1 VFQHG
6 EGKKKEKRTMKKLLT
21 LAAVVMTAAI
31 THAAAVGWSIGGATD
46 YVGGTYDLFVI
57 GLNGVTSIDQIT
69 AMVAAETDVSSY
81 AFANG
86 SVTAA
91 AISKSSAAS
100 GKSITYSGSGTDTYN
115 AFAVLWSDDGTEASY
130 TSTSSISLANDS
142 TGKNFAF
149 GNQATN
155 LGNNKFAVGTTPDP
169 GPTPGPEPVPE
180 PTSGLLMLIGAA
192 GLALRRKRA

>member
-1 VFQHG
+1 VLRHG

-31 THAAAVGWSIGGATD
+31 THAAAVGWTLMGTSA
-46 YVGGTYDLFVI
+46 YSGGTYDLFVI
-57 GLNGVTSIDQIT
+57 GLNGVTGVDQIT
-69 AMVAAETDVSSY
+69 AMVAAATDVSSY

-86 SVTAA
+86 TVAA
-91 AISKSSAAS
+91 AASSAATSS
-100 GKSITYSGSGTDTYN
+100 GKSITYSGSGTDTYS
-115 AFAVLWSDDGTEASY
+115 AFAVLWNSEGTEASY
-130 TSTSSISLANDS
+130 TSTASISLANDS
-142 TGKNFAF
+142 NAKTFLF

-155 LGNNKFAVGTTPDP
+155 LSNNKFSVG
-169 GPTPGPEPVPE
+169 GGSGGGEPVPE